1 MRGFNLGTI
10 NKQFPMFQWLGLSL
24 DNHGPGAMAKYFQT
38 KRRLI
43 ERDREDYSMDDAV
56 AVWSVAVGEDLFPWF
71 QSLAFD
77 VDPSRT
83 DLETP

>member
-1 MRGFNLGTI
+1 
-10 NKQFPMFQWLGLSL
+10 
-24 DNHGPGAMAKYFQT
+24 MAKYFKA

-71 QSLAFD
+71 QSLAFG
-77 VDPSRT
+77 VEPSRT
-83 DLETP
+83 DLELP